1 MNRYL
6 ALGCLGVGLMMSPLL
21 LDLASSAVPQQPK
34 IGVID
39 IEKTLSDTPAGK
51 RAAASFQKTQKTKQ
65 DELDKKKKEFLTAN
79 QDFEKQKSVLKPDV
93 LQKKKEELEKQYA
106 ELGKLAATLERDLA
120 VENAKLT
127 QDLLKQAEPI
137 IKDIA
142 KSEGVTLIMDA
153 RDVVWSDPTMDLTDK
168 LNAKMK

>member
-6 ALGCLGVGLMMSPLL
+6 ALGLLGAGLMVSPLMSV
-21 LDLASSAVPQQPK
+21 ATSAVPQQPK

-51 RAAASFQKTQKTKQ
+51 RAAASFQKIQKDKQ
-65 DELDKKKKEFLTAN
+65 AELDKKKKEFLTAN

-93 LQKKKEELEKQYA
+93 AAQKQAELEKAYG

-120 VENAKLT
+120 VENQKLT
-127 QDLLKQAEPI
+127 TDLLKKAEPI

-142 KSEGVTLIMDA
+142 KAEGVTLILDA

-168 LNAKMK
+168 LNAKMP

>member
-1 MNRYL
+1 MNRFL
-6 ALGCLGVGLMMSPLL
+6 ALGLLGAGLMVSPLL
-21 LDLASSAVPQQPK
+21 SVATSAVPQQPK

-51 RAAASFQKTQKTKQ
+51 RAAASFQKTQKDKQ
-65 DELDKKKKEFLTAN
+65 GELDKKKKEFLTAN

-93 LQKKKEELEKQYA
+93 AQQKQADLEKAYA

-137 IKDIA
+137 IKEIA
-142 KSEGVTLIMDA
+142 KAEGVQLIFEREA
-153 RDVVWSDPTMDLTDK
+153 LVWWDPSVDLTSQ
-168 LNAKMK
+168 LITKMK